1 MSNRSRNKGYLML
14 EVVASIAVIAIG
26 LVMIL
31 RSFSYSLRASKTAQ
45 EYFEAVNIAEQ
56 ELCAIEVEE
65 KIEGGVIVSESSA
78 QVEDKPFLM
87 RSKVSRIS
95 DDDGLNEASVVVN
108 WKNKHRDESVVA
120 GTYVKNR

>member
-1 MSNRSRNKGYLML
+1 LSNRSRNKGYLML
-14 EVVASIAVIAIG
+14 EVVASIAVIAVG

-45 EYFEAVNIAEQ
+45 EYFESVNIAEQ

-65 KIEGGVIVSESSA
+65 KIEGGVVVSEYSG

-87 RSKVSRIS
+87 RSKISRIS
-95 DDDGLNEASVVVN
+95 DDDALNEVSVAVN

>member
-14 EVVASIAVIAIG
+14 EVVASIAVIAVG

-45 EYFEAVNIAEQ
+45 EYFEAINIAEQ
-56 ELCAIEVEE
+56 ELCAIEEEE
-65 KIEGGVIVSESSA
+65 KIEGGVVTSESSGQA
-78 QVEDKPFLM
+78 EDKPFLM
-87 RSKVSRIS
+87 RSKISRIS
-95 DDDGLNEASVVVN
+95 DDNGLNEASVAAS
-108 WKNKHRDESVVA
+108 WQNKHRDESIVV